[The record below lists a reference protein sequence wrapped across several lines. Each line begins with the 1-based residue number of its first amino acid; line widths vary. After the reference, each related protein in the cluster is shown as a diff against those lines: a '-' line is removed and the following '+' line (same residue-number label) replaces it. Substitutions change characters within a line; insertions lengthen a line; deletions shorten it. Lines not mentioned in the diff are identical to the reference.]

1 MKINCRCP
9 CCNKNVQ
16 IILSDNGT
24 DDFASVFLN
33 EESDK
38 NNKLSQDELEHE
50 LAEKHNILLG

>member
-24 DDFASVFLN
+24 GEIVSAILN

-38 NNKLSQDELEHE
+38 NNKLSQDELEKE
-50 LAEKHNILLG
+50 LAEKQNILLG

>member
-16 IILSDNGT
+16 IILFK
-24 DDFASVFLN
+24 DDTGEIIGVFLN
-33 EESDK
+33 EESDETY
-38 NNKLSQDELEHE
+38 KLSQDELEKE